1 MKLRN
6 QRGVTLLELLIV
18 IIISV
23 ILVLTA
29 MVPFVAERLFWGRG
43 RRRVESQQ
51 DAQIVMRAIER
62 VARGSKNY
70 TYPVGGNPNRIDFT
84 DTAGCTRQVQLAGA
98 SNTQLQLV
106 NNCVSPTPPPLTL
119 IDGNRSRVTNWV
131 ITPVNTKLVTIQLR
145 VAHRLLATDP
155 REENETL
162 VTEFFL
168 RNA

>member
-62 VARGSKNY
+62 VARESSLYAVNANQI
-70 TYPVGGNPNRIDFT
+70 TFT
-84 DTAGCTRQVQLAGA
+84 SPCGTRQFQLAGA
-98 SNTQLQLV
+98 SNNQLQLV
-106 NNCVSPTPPPLTL
+106 NNCVSPAQTLTF